1 MDIAKG
7 VTVCVVR
14 GKKVP
19 VGTMGVVVWSGPGHY
34 GPRVGIKPAGGGE
47 AVFTDAKNVDVVGA
61 GGVAPAP
68 APQAALPFDTDAGAV
83 ATLQARI
90 AALEALLPRLEALE
104 ALAAKAAAR
113 RAAAAPVAA

>member
-7 VTVCVVR
+7 VTVRVVR

-19 VGTMGVVVWSGPGHY
+19 VGTTGIVVWSGPGHY

-47 AVFTDAKNVDVVGA
+47 ALFTDAKNVEVVGA
-61 GGVAPAP
+61 DAPAP

-90 AALEALLPRLEALE
+90 ATLEARLEALE

-113 RAAAAPVAA
+113 RAAAAAPVAA